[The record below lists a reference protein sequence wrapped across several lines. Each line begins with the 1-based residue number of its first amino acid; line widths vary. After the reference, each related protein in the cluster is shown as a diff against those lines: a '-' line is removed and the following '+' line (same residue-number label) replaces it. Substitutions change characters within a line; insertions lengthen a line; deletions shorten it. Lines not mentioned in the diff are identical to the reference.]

1 MQFISTEAAI
11 RQNTFKKIIESI
23 SDFSPESKAALTAV
37 SAETHENKFSRKD
50 VISFATPLSL
60 NADFVTVPYVTE
72 AGKNRLKMIRS
83 ENMRLACVI
92 GNRFDSNE
100 FSATISLFG
109 YDSTGAMHIWK
120 LLDAGFDHKEVNSTV
135 NELLKDYGPAQDT
148 SSISKILEAFNST
161 LSLQA
166 A

>member
-1 MQFISTEAAI
+1 MQFISTDAAI
-11 RQNTFKKIIESI
+11 RQNALKKIIEAI
-23 SDFSPESKAALTAV
+23 SSFSPASKAALKSAT
-37 SAETHENKFSRKD
+37 AETHENKFSRKD

-83 ENMRLACVI
+83 ENMRLACII
-92 GNRFDSNE
+92 GNRFDSNK

-109 YDSTGAMHIWK
+109 YDSTGAIHVWK
-120 LLDAGFDHKEVNSTV
+120 LFDSGFDHKDVDSTV

-148 SSISKILEAFNST
+148 SSVSKILEAFNST
-161 LSLQA
+161 F
-166 A
+166 